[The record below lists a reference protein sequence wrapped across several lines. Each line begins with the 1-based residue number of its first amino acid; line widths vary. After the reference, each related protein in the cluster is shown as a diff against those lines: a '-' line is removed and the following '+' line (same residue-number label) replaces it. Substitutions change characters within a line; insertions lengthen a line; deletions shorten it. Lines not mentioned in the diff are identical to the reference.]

1 MHFSNVLLAAAGII
15 GASAHP
21 SGHAHLHR
29 SAHADKRGFYK
40 AAHSK
45 VTVPATTTTTVAAAS
60 TSAAVASPA
69 ATSSS
74 SAVKKDFCAG
84 LSKRATA
91 ADIASTG
98 NTGVEGHW
106 GCNMM
111 TVDESIASEY
121 SYTTKFT
128 NVDSEEYQVVCFN
141 KIGPTGQ
148 IDGFWH
154 AGLTFTVAAGASQDV
169 AFDSNTQGGCAF
181 GPGEVPKTSWGE
193 YAGTWIE
200 FDFGSERNNYWSAP
214 TAPPWL
220 LPLSL
225 VSPSTAATSAPRTSL
240 PALPSTP
247 AALVSTPSLLAPL
260 RSTAWVSTFPP
271 VTSTSLSRL
280 ATRHKLANTGPIN
293 NFTTSYARWC
303 SWTETSTPDRVEFG
317 VI

>member
-200 FDFGSERNNYWSAP
+200 FDFGSERNNYWSGADCS
-214 TAPPWL
+214 
-220 LPLSL
+220 SL
-225 VSPSTAATSAPRTSL
+225 VAASESGQPIYGCNLCTEDKSTCSTIYPGGAGVNSFIAGTAALDGLGLNL
-240 PALPSTP
+240 PAGDVHLTVEIGH
-247 AALVSTPSLLAPL
+247 AA
-260 RSTAWVSTFPP
+260 
-271 VTSTSLSRL
+271 
-280 ATRHKLANTGPIN
+280 
-293 NFTTSYARWC
+293 
-303 SWTETSTPDRVEFG
+303 
-317 VI
+317 

>member
-29 SAHADKRGFYK
+29 SAHAHADKRGFYK
-40 AAHSK
+40 AVHSK

-74 SAVKKDFCAG
+74 SAVKKEFCAG

-154 AGLTFTVAAGASQDV
+154 AGLTFTVAAGESQDV

-200 FDFGSERNNYWSAP
+200 FDFGSERNNYWSGADCS
-214 TAPPWL
+214 
-220 LPLSL
+220 SL
-225 VSPSTAATSAPRTSL
+225 VAASEDGQPIYGCNLCTEDKSTCSTIYPGGAGVNSFIAGTAALDGLGLNL
-240 PALPSTP
+240 PAGDVHLT
-247 AALVSTPSLLAPL
+247 VEIG
-260 RSTAWVSTFPP
+260 
-271 VTSTSLSRL
+271 
-280 ATRHKLANTGPIN
+280 HKA
-293 NFTTSYARWC
+293 
-303 SWTETSTPDRVEFG
+303 
-317 VI
+317 